1 MSTKELRNDKL
12 IFLERRFGVRTKRNQ
27 GVASEP
33 HKKLFHNV
41 NNPPMRGG
49 DTVGGERDK
58 LRMANYAFFASL
70 EAIIFF
76 LLPFLEA
83 ESPGSE
89 KNSGGLTG
97 KACHD

>member
-1 MSTKELRNDKL
+1 M
-12 IFLERRFGVRTKRNQ
+12 
-27 GVASEP
+27 ASEP

-58 LRMANYAFFASL
+58 VRMANYAFFAIL

-76 LLPFLEA
+76 LPSFSEA
-83 ESPGSE
+83 DSAGVR

-97 KACHD
+97 KACHE